1 MKFGSEKPQVQG
13 DAFPV
18 PCKMCSDSATLK
30 TAGGKK
36 KVPTSGLSAE
46 AAKTKL
52 LKSLCFHS
60 CRPLSP
66 GSFHHP
72 KCKMCLQAAP
82 SQHVALLLGPQGPK
96 AAHMVGDLC
105 PHGHLWDTP
114 GPSPTRR
121 QSRHKATAQAR
132 CPAVHRRQ
140 HGWFLCGV
148 PAPALE
154 HKNQVW
160 PCNFYICASSHAS
173 QGCF

>member
-1 MKFGSEKPQVQG
+1 MPFLSHAKCVQTQPRSRLLG
-13 DAFPV
+13 
-18 PCKMCSDSATLK
+18 K
-30 TAGGKK
+30 KK
-36 KVPTSGLSAE
+36 KVPTLGLSAE

-66 GSFHHP
+66 GLFHHP

-121 QSRHKATAQAR
+121 QSRHKATAKAR

-154 HKNQVW
+154 HKNRVW
-160 PCNFYICASSHAS
+160 PCNLYICASSHAS